1 MEVCLI
7 DLRLKKMCRI
17 GKWKI
22 ELSKIYN
29 TAFFWRAIIYEEGR
43 LYYKYRILW
52 LVIEKDA

>member
-1 MEVCLI
+1 
-7 DLRLKKMCRI
+7 MCRI

-29 TAFFWRAIIYEEGR
+29 TTFFWRAIIYEEGR